1 MRQVIFVKV
10 TSLTL
15 LKIVSMTGVFLEIL
29 QHFEE

>member
-15 LKIVSMTGVFLEIL
+15 LKIDSMTGVFLEIL